1 MATYALL
8 GATGATGSSIL
19 RHLLRTSPNSLRIQ
33 ILVRSKAKLLRA
45 FPDLETTRNPQVH
58 VIQGTSTDSEA
69 LCECLRN
76 ASIAF
81 MCVAQNGSPIGT
93 TLCQDTGRAI
103 ISALQRQQQVEG
115 ANYQPCTIVQLRSAS
130 LNPALAAQVPAFVHR
145 IVSFCLFAN
154 YADIKQACQYY
165 SEAQK
170 QGTLQCILVDP
181 PTLHDADGTQITG
194 YRLISTE
201 SQAIALSY
209 ADLGAAMCEIAH
221 RQDEFH
227 GRAVGV
233 TATGRV
239 RQTWGVLLRH
249 LLEGGSSHLMEKMVK
264 GKVVVGVIGAF
275 LVVIG
280 VSVVI
285 ILGPAR

>member
-1 MATYALL
+1 MVTYALL

-19 RHLLRTSPNSLRIQ
+19 RHLLQKSPDSLRIQ
-33 ILVRSKAKLLRA
+33 ILVRSKAKLLQA
-45 FPDLETTRNPQVH
+45 FPSLETANNPQVH
-58 VIQGTSTDSEA
+58 IIQGTSTDPNA
-69 LCECLRN
+69 LSECLRN

-81 MCVAQNGSPIGT
+81 MCVAQNGSTIGT
-93 TLCQDTGRAI
+93 TLCQDSARTI

-130 LNPALAAQVPAFVHR
+130 LNPALAAQVPALVHR

-165 SEAQK
+165 SEAQQ
-170 QGTLQCILVDP
+170 QGALEYILVDP
-181 PTLHDADGTQITG
+181 PTLHDANGTQTTG

-201 SQAIALSY
+201 SQATALSY

-221 RQDEFH
+221 RQNEFR

-233 TATGRV
+233 TATGSV
-239 RQTWGVLLRH
+239 HQTWGVLLRH
-249 LLEGGSSHLMEKMVK
+249 LFEGGSSHLMEKVAK
-264 GKVVVGVIGAF
+264 ETVVIRVLCAC
-275 LVVIG
+275 LVVWAC
-280 VSVVI
+280 
-285 ILGPAR
+285 LM

>member
-1 MATYALL
+1 MVTYALL

-19 RHLLRTSPNSLRIQ
+19 RHLLQKSPDSLHIQ
-33 ILVRSKAKLLRA
+33 VLVRSKVKLLQA
-45 FPDLETTRNPQVH
+45 FPDLETTRRPQVH
-58 VIQGTSTDSEA
+58 VIQGMSTDSDA
-69 LCECLRN
+69 LSECLRN
-76 ASIAF
+76 ASIVF

-93 TLCQDTGRAI
+93 TLCQDSARAI
-103 ISALQRQQQVEG
+103 ISVLQQQQQSEG
-115 ANYQPCTIVQLRSAS
+115 ASYQPCTIVQLRSAS

-170 QGTLQCILVDP
+170 QGTLEYILVDP
-181 PTLHDADGTQITG
+181 PTLHDANGTHPTG

-201 SQAIALSY
+201 PQATALSY

-221 RQDEFH
+221 RESEFH

-249 LLEGGSSHLMEKMVK
+249 LLEGGSSRLRETIAKEA
-264 GKVVVGVIGAF
+264 VVVRVLCIF
-275 LVVIG
+275 LV
-280 VSVVI
+280 
-285 ILGPAR
+285 ILACLMSSL

>member
-1 MATYALL
+1 MVTYALL

-19 RHLLRTSPNSLRIQ
+19 RHLLHESPDSLRVQ
-33 ILVRSKAKLLRA
+33 ILVRSKVKLLQA
-45 FPDLETTRNPQVH
+45 FPDLQTTRSPQVH
-58 VIQGTSTDSEA
+58 VTQGTSTDPDA
-69 LCECLRN
+69 LSECLRN

-93 TLCQDTGRAI
+93 TLCQDSARAI
-103 ISALQRQQQVEG
+103 ISALQQQQQSEG
-115 ANYQPCTIVQLRSAS
+115 ASYQPCTIVQLRSAS
-130 LNPALAAQVPAFVHR
+130 MNPALAAQVPVFVHR
-145 IVSFCLFAN
+145 IVTFCLFAN

-170 QGTLQCILVDP
+170 QGTLEYILVDP
-181 PTLHDADGTQITG
+181 PTLHDANGMQRTG

-201 SQAIALSY
+201 PQATVLSY

-221 RQDEFH
+221 RQSEFH

-239 RQTWGVLLRH
+239 HQTWGVLLRH
-249 LLEGGSSHLMEKMVK
+249 LLEGGSARLREKIAK
-264 GKVVVGVIGAF
+264 ETVVVGVVCAF
-275 LVVIG
+275 LVV
-280 VSVVI
+280 
-285 ILGPAR
+285 LAYLM